1 VIREAMEEAVRRG
14 VPREAA
20 RDFLLGH
27 IHIELALVFEEL
39 TTARFSD
46 GAMKAIEEAK
56 SVLFQ
61 PDWKKVFEPEE
72 IRKSVR
78 KITAAARA

>member
-1 VIREAMEEAVRRG
+1 
-14 VPREAA
+14 
-20 RDFLLGH
+20 
-27 IHIELALVFEEL
+27 
-39 TTARFSD
+39 
-46 GAMKAIEEAK
+46 MKAIEEAK
-56 SVLFQ
+56 AVLFQ